1 MTQIQDLYDQLHTFL
16 SRVAELFT
24 QQQAKIEGLVDKIT
38 VLQLK
43 NDELEKEC
51 ERLDSVK
58 VSD

>member
-43 NDELEKEC
+43 NDEI
-51 ERLDSVK
+51 
-58 VSD
+58 